1 MPKPASIKMS
11 NEERKERLTV
21 NNNNLVRLVLEQVEI
36 LMYEDQSAYDVLVL
50 SGNMRSIL
58 RNPFVR
64 VAEDS
69 LLDLVQGT
77 SGQLLLGELCI
88 D

>member
-1 MPKPASIKMS
+1 MS

-21 NNNNLVRLVLEQVEI
+21 NDNNLVRLVLEQVEI
-36 LMYEDQSAYDVLVL
+36 LMNEYQSAYDVLVL
-50 SGNMRSIL
+50 SGNMRSVL
-58 RNPFVR
+58 RNPLVR